1 MQKVIKV
8 THLNRKECV
17 CKMQNILNNR
27 STFQKVYVDQ
37 DKISN
42 WLILSIWKIEK
53 QMFWKI
59 LKAKKLISNER
70 DKDLRPFGVKLG
82 IMYGL
87 AKVRKIVTAGLPS
100 FDQFCSTGRTSKNFK
115 ILIPN
120 LLWIALT

>member
-53 QMFWKI
+53 QMF
-59 LKAKKLISNER
+59 
-70 DKDLRPFGVKLG
+70 
-82 IMYGL
+82 
-87 AKVRKIVTAGLPS
+87 
-100 FDQFCSTGRTSKNFK
+100 
-115 ILIPN
+115 
-120 LLWIALT
+120 